1 MGDELSHQELFAKAE
16 HLRKVTNSI
25 LNLPTLP
32 TIAAKL
38 IEVVDNPR
46 TSAKMLGELISED
59 QVLTAK
65 LLKMCNSAYYGLSHE
80 VTTVNMAIVILG
92 FESVKEVTLSVSVLN
107 YFKRAKAQTSFD
119 LSSFWEHSASV
130 GLASKIIAQ
139 RIFPSGANEAFLGGL
154 LHDLGKV
161 VLVQY
166 MPKDFDAILDESQE
180 KGALLFDQEQ
190 KYFGVHHGVIGFW
203 LSKKWKL
210 PDAVSQIMRHHHH
223 PWLAPLHKELV
234 AAVYLANILCQQCE
248 LGHSGNSKP
257 PEIGEQFWEFAHDIN
272 LGIDE
277 IDIESFK
284 EEILEEIDRSSSFIG
299 ELIT

>member
-1 MGDELSHQELFAKAE
+1 MSEPTHQELFAKAE

-25 LNLPTLP
+25 LSLPTLP

-38 IEVVDNPR
+38 IEVVDNPK
-46 TSAKMLGELISED
+46 TSAKMLGELISDD

-65 LLKMCNSAYYGLSHE
+65 LLKMCNSAYYGLKHE

-107 YFKRAKAQTSFD
+107 YFKRAKAETSFD

-130 GLASKIIAQ
+130 GMAAKIIAQ
-139 RIFPSGANEAFLGGL
+139 RLYPSGANEAFLGGL

-166 MPKDFDAILDESQE
+166 MPKDFDVILAKASES
-180 KGALLFDQEQ
+180 GRLLFDEEQ
-190 KYFGVHHGVIGFW
+190 RYFGVHHGVIGFW
-203 LSKKWKL
+203 LGKKWKL

-223 PWLAPLHKELV
+223 PWYAPMHKELV
-234 AAVYLANILCQQCE
+234 ASVYLANILCQQCE
-248 LGHSGNSKP
+248 LGSSGNNKA
-257 PEIGEQFWEFAHDIN
+257 PEVEEQFWDFAHDIN
-272 LGIDE
+272 LGIEE
-277 IDIESFK
+277 IDLEFFK
-284 EEILEEIDRSSSFIG
+284 EEILEEIERSSSFIG
-299 ELIT
+299 ELIN